1 MSAARRPA
9 RDRHIESAHQGRSAS
24 SATPLAPHT
33 LSLKPHASLDHQH
46 QIRLDQRTAR
56 QLAMLLFVLA
66 VLLHAWIGVR
76 DVLIDYVHPIAIR
89 AALLG
94 AIGLALVALGLWAA
108 QALILVRLA

>member
-1 MSAARRPA
+1 MSRKASGLKAWALQRLTAIYIGLFSLYLLLVLLFAAPDGYAAWRA
-9 RDRHIESAHQGRSAS
+9 WLGG
-24 SATPLAPHT
+24 PLV
-33 LSLKPHASLDHQH
+33 SV
-46 QIRLDQRTAR
+46 
-56 QLAMLLFVLA
+56 AMLLFVLA

>member
-1 MSAARRPA
+1 MSRKASGLKAWALQRLTAVYVGLFSLYLLLVLLFAAPDGYAAWRA
-9 RDRHIESAHQGRSAS
+9 WLGG
-24 SATPLAPHT
+24 PLV
-33 LSLKPHASLDHQH
+33 SV
-46 QIRLDQRTAR
+46 
-56 QLAMLLFVLA
+56 AMLLFVLA

-94 AIGLALVALGLWAA
+94 GVALGLIALGLWAA